1 LNSLTLDIDIDDSV
15 AVNDVSYMPIGNY
28 DSLPASFYALTHSA
42 TGSSVTGSDVI
53 ASSQSE
59 KSSNHPTFGG
69 KNLGVLQ
76 QELVRSFPDRYLNET
91 FVTPEELD
99 RHTAAENCD
108 DNVSML
114 DCSQKSNCYVVDSN
128 CLSCF
133 PGELIFISLCSLS
146 VTSYSFSISLK
157 IMCIVDF

>member
-1 LNSLTLDIDIDDSV
+1 LTFDIDDSV
-15 AVNDVSYMPIGNY
+15 AGNDVSYMSIGNY

-42 TGSSVTGSDVI
+42 TGSSVTGNDVI
-53 ASSQSE
+53 ASSQTE

-108 DNVSML
+108 VNVSML
-114 DCSQKSNCYVVDSN
+114 DRYQKSNCLEPCVVDSN

-146 VTSYSFSISLK
+146 VTSISFSIALVVH
-157 IMCIVDF
+157 C